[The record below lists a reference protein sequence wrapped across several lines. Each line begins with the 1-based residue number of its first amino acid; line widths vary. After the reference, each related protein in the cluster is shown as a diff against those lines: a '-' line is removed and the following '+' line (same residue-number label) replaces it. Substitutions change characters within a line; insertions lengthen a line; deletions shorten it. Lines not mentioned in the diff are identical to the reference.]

1 MSFVVVVKEE
11 CATCQ
16 LVVPVIEHLLGTS
29 NIEIYCQDNPDF
41 PPEMPVVNDTE
52 LAYSW
57 RMNIETVPTL
67 IRFDQA
73 GVEQDRIVGWDK
85 TEWARIVN
93 EAIDVELPDFDLPG
107 FRPGCGSRTQDPG
120 MPSKL
125 AAKYDRDKLQSR
137 ALTISEQE
145 DEMEA
150 CFDRGWSD
158 GLPVV
163 PPTPERVM
171 RMLTGTNR
179 ASDEIV
185 GIVPPDLIDCTIEK
199 IAINAVLAGCKPE
212 YLPVVITAVEAALQD
227 EFCMHGL
234 LATTYFSGPMIIVN
248 GPMSRAIGM
257 NSQGNV
263 LGQGNRA
270 NATIGRALQLV
281 IRNVGGGKPGGVDR
295 SVFGNPG
302 KYTYCFAEDELN
314 SCWESLS
321 VEKGFADTAS
331 TVTLFAADG
340 LQGIVDQKSRD
351 PESLCKSFAAALR
364 VVGHPK
370 MVLAAD
376 AILVVSPEHERVYRL
391 AGWSKQD
398 VKDRLKAL
406 LMISGSELI
415 AGAGGIAEGLPAKFA
430 DAQLPK
436 FREGGFNIVRA
447 GGSAGMFSAI
457 IAGWGASGSIGSVP
471 VTREIK

>member
-1 MSFVVVVKEE
+1 MTYTVVVKEE

-16 LVVPVIEHLLGTS
+16 LVVPVLEALRDQFELTVVT
-29 NIEIYCQDNPDF
+29 QDNPNF
-41 PPEMPVVNDTE
+41 PSGFTITDDTE

-67 IRFDQA
+67 IQTDASGAEIARTF
-73 GVEQDRIVGWDK
+73 GWDRAAWESILGVSL
-85 TEWARIVN
+85 TQDI
-93 EAIDVELPDFDLPG
+93 PD
-107 FRPGCGSRTQDPG
+107 FRPGCGSMTQDPG
-120 MPSKL
+120 MPEKL
-125 AAKYDRDKLQSR
+125 AARYDRDRLKSR
-137 ALTISEQE
+137 ELTIATEE
-145 DEMEA
+145 DDIEA

-171 RMLTGTNR
+171 RMLTGTR
-179 ASDEIV
+179 RDPGEV
-185 GIVPPDLIDCTIEK
+185 LGLVPPDLAECTIEK
-199 IAINAVLAGCKPE
+199 VAINAVLAGCKPE

-234 LATTYFSGPMIIVN
+234 LATTYYSGPMVIVN
-248 GPMSRAIGM
+248 GPISRAIGM
-257 NSQGNV
+257 NSRGNA

-302 KYTYCFAEDELN
+302 KYTYCFAEDETN
-314 SCWESLS
+314 SCWESLA
-321 VEKGFADTAS
+321 VERGFADDTS

-340 LQGIVDQKSRD
+340 MQGIVDQKSRE
-351 PESLCKSFAAALR
+351 PESLCRSFAAGLR

-370 MVLAAD
+370 MVLASD
-376 AILVVSPEHERVYRL
+376 AILVVSPEHERVFKD
-391 AGWSKQD
+391 AQWTKKM
-398 VKDRLKAL
+398 VKDRLMEL
-406 LMISGSELI
+406 LTISSDDLI
-415 AGAGGIAEGLPAKFA
+415 AGAGGIAEGLPAKLA
-430 DAQLPK
+430 GRQLPK

-457 IAGWGASGSIGSVP
+457 IAGWGASGTTGSTP
-471 VTREIK
+471 VTREIKLD